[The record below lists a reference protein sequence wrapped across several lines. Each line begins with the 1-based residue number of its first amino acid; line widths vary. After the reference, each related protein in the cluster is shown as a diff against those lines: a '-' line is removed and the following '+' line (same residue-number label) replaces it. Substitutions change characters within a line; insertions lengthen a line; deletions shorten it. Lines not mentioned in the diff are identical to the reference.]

1 MTMSTEFFA
10 PALRSSLRQWLV
22 SRRWF
27 AGKARAMIRVETADL
42 IPLPLRGRGIMLLRV
57 EYTVGEPEIYQLP
70 FALAE
75 GDDAERI
82 SRDSPQAVVHR
93 FDRGAG
99 QTPMILADG
108 VADPEFCRALLQ
120 LIAEGKAVASP
131 RDLPG
136 MLRGLAKGGGALA
149 PWAGENLPAVMKAGA
164 IALAP
169 KPASADQSNSGIIYG
184 DRLLLKLFRRV
195 APGVNP
201 DLEISRFLAERG
213 ANAHVPELMG
223 SLEHRAAQGEPL
235 TLGVLHRFVLGAQ
248 VAWDLALE
256 RIAEYFAGL
265 EKLTAADWPTPE
277 GAFASGADA
286 ATVWNLG
293 NAEPTEQAERLGGA
307 YLAAAERLGKR
318 TAELHVALA
327 ADRQSPQ
334 FAPEPFTDKYQQ
346 SRRWAMRD
354 LASRTCELLSRR
366 IEQLPE
372 AIRPYAQSVL
382 ESEPKLLARF
392 DALVAEP
399 MQAMRIRCHGDYH
412 LGQVLYANRDF
423 TIIDFEGEPARSL
436 EERRTKRSPL
446 YDVAGMLRSL
456 HYAASQGYFRER
468 DRRPDVGGLH
478 DRLRGAARAWQLWAV
493 AAFLRGYRSI
503 ADATNLMPSKPA
515 HCERLLGALLLEKAV
530 YELAYELNNRP
541 DWVEVPLAG
550 VLDLLTT
557 GGYAK

>member
-1 MTMSTEFFA
+1 
-10 PALRSSLRQWLV
+10 
-22 SRRWF
+22 
-27 AGKARAMIRVETADL
+27 MIRVETADL
-42 IPLPLRGRGIMLLRV
+42 IPLPLRGRGVMLLRV

-70 FALAE
+70 FTLAE
-75 GDDAERI
+75 GPDAERI
-82 SRDSPQAVVHR
+82 SRDSPAAVVHR

-99 QTPMILADG
+99 QPPLILADG

-120 LIAEGKAVASP
+120 VIAEGKPVASP

-149 PWAGENLPAVMKAGA
+149 PWASKNLPAVMQAGA
-164 IALAP
+164 HALAP
-169 KPASADQSNSGIIYG
+169 KPMSADQSNSGIVYG
-184 DRLLLKLFRRV
+184 DRLLLKLFRRL

-201 DLEISRFLAERG
+201 DLEISRFLGEHG

-223 SLEHRAAQGEPL
+223 ALEHRAAQGEPL

-248 VAWDLALE
+248 VAWELTLE
-256 RIAEYFAGL
+256 RLADYFAEVG
-265 EKLTAADWPTPE
+265 KLSPAEWPTPE
-277 GAFASGADA
+277 GAFTSGAYGA
-286 ATVWNLG
+286 SVWNLG
-293 NAEPTEQAERLGGA
+293 AAEPAEQAERLGGVYFSA
-307 YLAAAERLGKR
+307 VERLGKR

-366 IEQLPE
+366 IEQLPA
-372 AIRPYAQSVL
+372 AIRSHAQTVL
-382 ESEPKLLARF
+382 ESEPKFLARF

-399 MQAMRIRCHGDYH
+399 MQALRIRCHGDYH
-412 LGQVLYANRDF
+412 LGQVLYAQRDF
-423 TIIDFEGEPARSL
+423 TIIDFEGEPARTL

-456 HYAASQGYFRER
+456 DYAASQGFFRER
-468 DRRPDVGGLH
+468 DRRPSDGALH
-478 DRLRGAARAWQLWAV
+478 DRLRGAARAWRLWAT
-493 AAFLRGYRSI
+493 AAFLRGYRNI

-515 HCERLLGALLLEKAV
+515 HCERMLGALLLEKSV

-550 VLDLLTT
+550 VLDLLKT
-557 GGYAK
+557 GG